1 MLGGTSLFGGL
12 GTVFPGTVMGA
23 VLLQM
28 IQTGLIFTKVD
39 IYLQP
44 LITAGIIL
52 FAILLDAFRNTQLQK
67 LRRRN
72 IRTDKELSVLN
83 AASS

>member
-1 MLGGTSLFGGL
+1 
-12 GTVFPGTVMGA
+12 
-23 VLLQM
+23 
-28 IQTGLIFTKVD
+28 VD

-72 IRTDKELSVLN
+72 IRTDKEMSAVS
-83 AASS
+83 AANPPI

>member
-1 MLGGTSLFGGL
+1 
-12 GTVFPGTVMGA
+12 
-23 VLLQM
+23 
-28 IQTGLIFTKVD
+28 VD

-72 IRTDKELSVLN
+72 IRTDKDLPALSVSN
-83 AASS
+83 P